1 MAHPGDSQRMV
12 GGRVAAPFDVVRAAH
27 AELVVTD
34 LARSREFYVDRLGFV
49 VTEETPDALYLRG
62 YEDRHHHCLV
72 VREGAEAVVDHLA
85 FLVASEEDLDRAAA
99 FYAARGCPMQRLEGG
114 LEPGQ
119 GRAVRVQD
127 PLGFPIEFYATME
140 REPRLTQSFHLH
152 HGGRIQRIDHL
163 NLHVPDVQAAFDY
176 YYGELGFRCSEYIE
190 GDPPGDA
197 TLYAAWLFRK
207 PNVHDVALTAGAGPR
222 LHHVAFW
229 TVDSL
234 AITQLCDQLGGA
246 RAHHTI
252 ERGPGRH
259 GVGNAFYL
267 YLRDPDGH
275 RIELFTADYWTG
287 DPDLVPI
294 RWSVEDDQRRSFWGH
309 TVPERWYRESSLVAD
324 LDGRPVPVVDPA
336 AQEHSVEILPS

>member
-1 MAHPGDSQRMV
+1 MAHPGDPQPLA
-12 GGRVAAPFDVVRAAH
+12 GGRVAAPFDIVRAAH

-34 LARSREFYVDRLGFV
+34 LGRSREFYVDRLGLV
-49 VTEETPDALYLRG
+49 VSEETHDALYLRG

-72 VREGAEAVVDHLA
+72 VRRGPLPLVDHLA
-85 FLVASEEDLDRAAA
+85 FLVASDDDLDRAAA
-99 FYAARGCPMQRLEGG
+99 FYAARGCPVRRLEPDQ
-114 LEPGQ
+114 ERGQ

-127 PLGFPIEFYATME
+127 PLGFPVEYFASME
-140 REPRLTQSFHLH
+140 REDRLTQSFHLH
-152 HGGRIQRIDHL
+152 RGGRIQRLDHF
-163 NLHVPDVQAAFDY
+163 NLHVPDVQTAFDQ
-176 YYGELGFRCSEYIE
+176 YYGDLGFRCSEYIE
-190 GDPPGDA
+190 GDPPDT

-207 PNVHDVALTAGAGPR
+207 PDVHDVALTAGGGPR

-229 TVDSL
+229 TLDSL

-246 RAHHTI
+246 HAHHVI

-275 RIELFTADYWTG
+275 RIELYTADYWTG

-294 RWSVEDDQRRSFWGH
+294 RWSVSDDQRRSFWGH
-309 TVPERWYRESSLVAD
+309 PVPERWYRESSLVAD
-324 LDGRPVPVVDPA
+324 LEGQPVLVTEPPVR
-336 AQEHSVEILPS
+336 ERSVEILPS